1 MFTVS
6 FKILENPAY
15 TTGRFYLAEDGEF
28 TSSLE
33 DILWFDTKED
43 ARREAGGLPYEAK
56 MEILSNEDVVRLE
69 LEWKQ
74 KKLEKYM
81 DEKKKAAKLT
91 KAEHKAMLNQMI
103 RDGAKL
109 VKRLD
114 LTLPPISTKM
124 VDVDRLREESLK
136 KEKQKEML
144 NEIARGETS

>member
-15 TTGRFYLAEDGEF
+15 TAGRVYLAEDGGF

-33 DILWFDTKED
+33 DILWLDTKED
-43 ARREAGGLPYEAK
+43 AKREAGKIPSEAK
-56 MEILSNEDVVRLE
+56 AEVLSNEDVVRLD
-69 LEWKQ
+69 LEWKK

-91 KAEHKAMLNQMI
+91 KAEQKAMLNQMI

-114 LTLPPISTKM
+114 STLPPISTDI
-124 VDVDRLREESLK
+124 V
-136 KEKQKEML
+136 L
-144 NEIARGETS
+144 ND